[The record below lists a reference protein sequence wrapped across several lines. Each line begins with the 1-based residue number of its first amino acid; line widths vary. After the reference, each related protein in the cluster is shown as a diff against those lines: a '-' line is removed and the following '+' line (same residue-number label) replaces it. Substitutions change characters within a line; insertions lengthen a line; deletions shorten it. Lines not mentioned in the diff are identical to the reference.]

1 MNKIQI
7 GNIKIE
13 QTTNDSY
20 WVTNDDEGMV
30 FSKRKLE
37 ELIRE
42 ILYKHY

>member
-20 WVTNDDEGMV
+20 WITEDGEGMV
-30 FSKRKLE
+30 FSKDKLE
-37 ELIRE
+37 ELIRK
-42 ILYKHY
+42 ILYKNY